1 MPDGRGGDVLT
12 SPLRPA
18 DEAKAEKAAPVVS
31 HRPVREDHAVTVRR
45 PVRVIVRQRRVVA
58 ALGTVSVL
66 SGVVA
71 TAANVVVAW
80 AVAGL
85 AVALMVGYVAI
96 VASIR
101 RAAVE
106 REMTLAFGTSPGPVV
121 DGWDAFGRDLALTA
135 DGGEEPILEATAER
149 GTVAKFVLA
158 SMLGWLLTP
167 VVAVIRLACG
177 DLSDLRRRGV
187 LDRLVRAQQ
196 YGRSRSLQVL
206 TVSVAATAGVTGVT
220 MAASPALAG
229 ANPPPASATLPA
241 SSVAVSASS
250 YTVRA
255 GDTLTAIAQQYGV
268 SVPLLASANGIANAN
283 RITTGQVL
291 TVNLPPYTVRSG
303 DTLSAIALRYG
314 RSVASLATANGIADA
329 NAITVGQVLHVGG
342 GTLPAA
348 AQPQA
353 APVAKPTVASV
364 PAAPVAVAP
373 VVSATP
379 AAPPLIGSGTYTVQ
393 AGDNLGAIAAKF
405 DTWTASL
412 VAANHLA
419 SANSIVVGQVLQVGG
434 QGANAPK
441 PAPVV
446 APPAAPAAPVSVT
459 PVVATA
465 PAPAPAPAPVRSAS
479 GAALAVQTAL
489 AQVGKPYVYGA
500 AGPSSFDCSGLVMY
514 AWEAAGVSLPH
525 YSGAQY
531 SAMTHVSMSALQPG
545 DVVFFADPGQH
556 EAMYIGNGQIVEA
569 PYTGA
574 DVRVVPMYS
583 QFVLAGRP

>member
-1 MPDGRGGDVLT
+1 M
-12 SPLRPA
+12 
-18 DEAKAEKAAPVVS
+18 
-31 HRPVREDHAVTVRR
+31 TVRG

-58 ALGTVSVL
+58 TLATVSVL
-66 SGVVA
+66 SGLVA
-71 TAANVVVAW
+71 TIASVPAIW
-80 AVAGL
+80 ALAGL
-85 AVALMVGYVAI
+85 AVALMAGYLAI

-106 REMTLAFGTSPGPVV
+106 REMTLAFGTSSGPTV
-121 DGWDAFGRDLALTA
+121 DGWDAFARDLAVAA
-135 DGGEEPILEATAER
+135 DRNEEPVLEATAER

-220 MAASPALAG
+220 MMAGPSLAG
-229 ANPPPASATLPA
+229 ATPVPASAKL
-241 SSVAVSASS
+241 SSSSLAVTASS
-250 YTVRA
+250 YSVRA
-255 GDTLTAIAQQYGV
+255 GDTLSAIAQQYGV
-268 SVPLLASANGIANAN
+268 AVSMLASANGITDADH
-283 RITTGQVL
+283 ISTGQVL

-303 DTLSAIALRYG
+303 DTLSAIAQRYG
-314 RSVASLATANGIADA
+314 RSVAAVASTNGIADA

-348 AQPQA
+348 AHLQA
-353 APVAKPTVASV
+353 SPARSARPTVASV
-364 PAAPVAVAP
+364 PAARVSVAP
-373 VVSATP
+373 VVAATP
-379 AAPPLIGSGTYTVQ
+379 SAPPLVGSGTYNVR

-405 DTWTASL
+405 STWTASL

-419 SANSIVVGQVLQVGG
+419 SANAISIGQVLQVGG

-441 PAPVV
+441 PAPV
-446 APPAAPAAPVSVT
+446 ATPAAPAAPARVT

-465 PAPAPAPAPVRSAS
+465 PAPAPAPATVRSAS

-514 AWEAAGVSLPH
+514 AWAAAGKSLPH
-525 YSGAQY
+525 FSGAQY
-531 SAMTHVSMSALQPG
+531 GDMTHVSMSALQPG

-556 EAMYIGNGQIVEA
+556 EAMYIGGGKIVEA

-574 DVRVVPMYS
+574 NVRVESMYS